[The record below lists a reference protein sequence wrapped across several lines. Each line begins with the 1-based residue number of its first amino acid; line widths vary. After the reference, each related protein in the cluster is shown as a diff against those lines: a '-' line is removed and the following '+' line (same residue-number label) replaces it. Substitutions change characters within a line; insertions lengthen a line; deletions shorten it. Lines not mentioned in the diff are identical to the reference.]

1 MFGWGYGADLG
12 GLSEQPGAGALT
24 YPFKSMDDRVTFD
37 RQVTGSRTFDYSKE
51 GVAHY
56 GLYADWFADLRRLG
70 GEALRNDLWD
80 GAEAYLE
87 MWERA
92 SGVRT
97 GCTRSQ
103 VRLGATWTSVLRRV
117 GQPPRATACGPGAC
131 GAAGTTSPS
140 SGATGACRSSAA
152 RRAGAPR
159 RACASARERAAP
171 ARGSAGAPRTRS
183 GAGA

>member
-1 MFGWGYGADLG
+1 MDPGNWPRLWKLGGLAWPGHSNADQYVKEWKALRPKSTPFAFGWGYGADLG

-92 SGVRT
+92 SGVPSGLRDA
-97 GCTRSQ
+97 R
-103 VRLGATWTSVLRRV
+103 RRALGADVDVGASPRR
-117 GQPPRATACGPGAC
+117 PAAARATTRGPGA
-131 GAAGTTSPS
+131 
-140 SGATGACRSSAA
+140 
-152 RRAGAPR
+152 
-159 RACASARERAAP
+159 
-171 ARGSAGAPRTRS
+171 
-183 GAGA
+183 